1 MRTQTVTSS
10 IPSFREILAALFK
23 DRRKILRSMAY
34 TFTAMF
40 IIAVLTHS
48 KYAATTSLV
57 VTLGPEYTFRPEAG
71 AQSMVNAAADREQI
85 LATEIQ
91 ILQSPALIEQVIRK
105 VGLERLYPDYADKGP
120 VAIVVGAV
128 RRAVTSGVRAVKSMM
143 GMQLPPL
150 QDDDPVKKAIEDFQ
164 SDYDTQALRIG
175 NVIELSY
182 KHRDPDLAAETL
194 NTLVAMYF
202 ERRQNLFTD
211 VQSPVVTQQITKAQ
225 QDLSDADRQLREF
238 KETKGIANFDV
249 QMDILLHQQGD
260 LEKDR
265 QDADNLSRQTAKRVQ
280 DLKAQLATTPVDVAQ
295 YSETDTGQRL
305 ETLQDDLDQLRAKE
319 IDMRE
324 NYLPQSRPMVE
335 IHRQIADR
343 EAAIAKLKQD
353 ASPSSVRMGRNTV
366 YDAVSLDL
374 MHAQADLNAQQTRL
388 ARDEQQLQQARDAV
402 EQLNQQQIALQ
413 QLERKRTVLEDKYRD
428 LEKTL
433 GDRQLLENVDARR
446 SANVHM
452 LQPAEVP
459 IKSTGVRKALVL
471 GGIVLSLLVGMG
483 VALFSEYSR
492 RGYLSPESVER
503 SLALPVLV
511 SIPDGVL
518 AVSREALAGPSAA
531 GALEEL

>member
-23 DRRKILRSMAY
+23 DREKILRSMAY
-34 TFTAMF
+34 TFGFMF
-40 IIAVLTHS
+40 VIALVIHS
-48 KYAATTSLV
+48 RYAATTSLV
-57 VTLGPEYTFRPEAG
+57 VTLGPEYTYRPEAG
-71 AQSMVNAAADREQI
+71 AQSLVNAAAEREQI

-91 ILQSPALIEQVIRK
+91 ILQSPSLIEDVIRK
-105 VGLERLYPDYADKGP
+105 VGLERLYPDYVNKGP
-120 VAIVVGAV
+120 IATVVGAV
-128 RRAVTSGVRAVKSMM
+128 KRAVSATVRGVKSLL
-143 GMQLPPL
+143 GMQVPPPA
-150 QDDDPVKKAIEDFQ
+150 DDDPVKLAVEDFQ
-164 SDYDTQALRIG
+164 SDFDTQALRIG

-194 NTLVAMYF
+194 NTLVAMYL
-202 ERRQNLFTD
+202 ERRQKLFND
-211 VQSPVVTQQITKAQ
+211 VQAPVVNQQLTQAQ
-225 QDLSDADRQLREF
+225 QDLADADRNLREF
-238 KETKGIANFDV
+238 KQTRGISNFDT

-265 QDADNLSRQTAKRVQ
+265 QDADNLSRQTAHRVQ

-295 YSETDTGQRL
+295 YSDTDTGQRL

-319 IDMRE
+319 IDMRA
-324 NYLPQSRPMVE
+324 NYLPESRPMVE

-353 ASPSSVRMGRNTV
+353 ASPSNVRMGRNTV

-374 MHAQADLNAQQTRL
+374 MHAEADLNAQQTRL
-388 ARDEQQLQQARDAV
+388 ARDEQQLQQVRDSVA
-402 EQLNQQQIALQ
+402 QLNQQQIDLQ
-413 QLERKRTVLEDKYRD
+413 QLERQRTVLEDKYKD
-428 LEKTL
+428 LVKTL

-452 LQPAEVP
+452 LQPADVP

-471 GGIVLSLLVGMG
+471 GGLVLSLLVGIV
-483 VALFSEYSR
+483 VAVFSEYSR

-503 SLALPVLV
+503 SLGLPVLV

-518 AVSREALAGPSAA
+518 GVSRDALAGPSVAA
-531 GALEEL
+531 QLEKL